1 MSSWS
6 GQLCGKEGYFLQFE
20 TKDYE
25 TYRRVEKLCQNIM
38 DEENAKREAEKK
50 SILNYKIDE
59 IVGIDY
65 TMIPDSCKNCSNHP
79 SNGGSGICNCTLG
92 QYSIN
97 AIPRAPETLCE
108 SITTTNTTDWCM
120 AKDEM

>member
-1 MSSWS
+1 MSSWN

-25 TYRRVEKLCQNIM
+25 TYRRVEKLCQSIM

-50 SILNYKIDE
+50 SILNYEIDKIT
-59 IVGIDY
+59 GIDY
-65 TMIPDSCKNCSNHP
+65 TIVSDDETLTEYKENEIYLEEDKIIDTTFIPEPCRGCSNHP

-92 QYSIN
+92 QFK
-97 AIPRAPETLCE
+97 
-108 SITTTNTTDWCM
+108 IT
-120 AKDEM
+120 